1 MAQTNFTP
9 ISIYYSAT
17 ATNVPT
23 AGNLVAGELALNTA
37 DGKLFYKDSAGV
49 VQTLASKAGNV
60 NVSSFSAGSTG
71 LTPSTATTG
80 VVTLAGT
87 LNVSSGGTGLSTLTA
102 GYIPYGNGTS
112 ALGSSANLTF
122 DGNNL
127 GIGGTQS
134 YSGYRT
140 LLVQGTN
147 VSNGGVIQIQNS
159 DSSVQS
165 YWVNNAAIVTFGSV
179 TSTPV
184 GFITGNTE
192 KMRLTSAGGLSIGT
206 TSDAGAGNVRATG
219 VFFAGD
225 GSTSN
230 NSFARAAGA
239 GTGIYFPAASTIGFS
254 TSATEVMRLDSSGNL
269 GLGVTPS
276 AWQSGFKALE
286 SSSGNS
292 WYATSGASALAS
304 NTYFNGGWIYKT
316 TSTAG
321 LYANAQ
327 GVHQWF
333 TAPSSTAGSTVTFT
347 QAMTLDAS
355 GNLLVGTTSQINS
368 CKVGVVF
375 DATTQIG
382 LVLKLSANT
391 SAAAFQYYIDNSG
404 NACGSITRVGTTSAV
419 VYTATS
425 DYRLKTVIGSV
436 SDAGQRIDALEPI
449 EYDWNTGGRT
459 RGFLA
464 HQFAEVYPNSVS
476 GEKDAVDKD
485 GKPVYQSMQASS
497 SEVMADLIAEIQSL
511 RKRVAQLES
520 K

>member
-219 VFFAGD
+219 VFFC
-225 GSTSN
+225 
-230 NSFARAAGA
+230 R
-239 GTGIYFPAASTIGFS
+239 
-254 TSATEVMRLDSSGNL
+254 
-269 GLGVTPS
+269 
-276 AWQSGFKALE
+276 
-286 SSSGNS
+286 
-292 WYATSGASALAS
+292 
-304 NTYFNGGWIYKT
+304 
-316 TSTAG
+316 
-321 LYANAQ
+321 
-327 GVHQWF
+327 
-333 TAPSSTAGSTVTFT
+333 
-347 QAMTLDAS
+347 
-355 GNLLVGTTSQINS
+355 
-368 CKVGVVF
+368 
-375 DATTQIG
+375 
-382 LVLKLSANT
+382 
-391 SAAAFQYYIDNSG
+391 
-404 NACGSITRVGTTSAV
+404 
-419 VYTATS
+419 
-425 DYRLKTVIGSV
+425 
-436 SDAGQRIDALEPI
+436 
-449 EYDWNTGGRT
+449 
-459 RGFLA
+459 
-464 HQFAEVYPNSVS
+464 
-476 GEKDAVDKD
+476 
-485 GKPVYQSMQASS
+485 
-497 SEVMADLIAEIQSL
+497 
-511 RKRVAQLES
+511 
-520 K
+520 